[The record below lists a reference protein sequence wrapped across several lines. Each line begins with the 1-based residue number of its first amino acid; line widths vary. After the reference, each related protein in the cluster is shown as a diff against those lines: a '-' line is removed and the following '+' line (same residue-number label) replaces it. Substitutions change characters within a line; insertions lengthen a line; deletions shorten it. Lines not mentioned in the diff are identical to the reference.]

1 MFNIG
6 DKVLYPVQGAGIISE
21 VEQCEVLGVLKDY
34 YNLLMPIGN
43 ITIRIPVG
51 MLNQLGIR
59 FIIAKEEI
67 SAVMTYFSDR
77 KFEENYNWNKRYR
90 ENVEKLKTG
99 SIYDAVDVYKV
110 LAKRERE
117 KGLSTGERKMFA
129 NARQILFSEL
139 MLAGDYDLPTVEAM
153 VKEAVAP
160 YLNVTA

>member
-6 DKVLYPVQGAGIISE
+6 DKILYPVQGAGIISE
-21 VEQCEVLGVLKDY
+21 VEQCEVLGVMKDY

-59 FIIAKEEI
+59 AIISKEEI
-67 SAVMTYFSDR
+67 KDVMAYFSNRD
-77 KFEENYNWNKRYR
+77 FEENYNWNKWYR
-90 ENVEKLKTG
+90 ENIEKLKTG

-110 LAKRERE
+110 LAKREKE

-129 NARQILFSEL
+129 NTRQVLFSEL
-139 MLAGDYDLPTVEAM
+139 MLAGDLDASTVETM
-153 VKEAVAP
+153 VKRAVAS
-160 YLNVTA
+160 YLE

>member
-6 DKVLYPVQGAGIISE
+6 DKILYPVQGAGIISE
-21 VEQCEVLGVLKDY
+21 VEQCEVLGVMKDY

-59 FIIAKEEI
+59 AIISKEEI
-67 SAVMTYFSDR
+67 KDVMAYFSNRD
-77 KFEENYNWNKRYR
+77 FEENYNWNKRYR
-90 ENVEKLKTG
+90 ENIEKLKTG

-110 LAKRERE
+110 LAKREKE

-129 NARQILFSEL
+129 NTRQVLFSEL
-139 MLAGDYDLPTVEAM
+139 MLAGDLDASTVEAM
-153 VKEAVAP
+153 VKRAVAS
-160 YLNVTA
+160 YLE